1 MINLINISKIL
12 QIPLIVLKIIGISSL
27 ANFLLFNLDVTK
39 ALFSF
44 YLIGFIKSLVHLNID
59 RFEANITRILF
70 YCIIALDLAI
80 TISIL
85 TLSCCFIQVV
95 YQIRQTE
102 EKTLL
107 KIIKKLCDFDEYQVL
122 SNTLKEAYIRSIIT
136 CVCIY
141 YYKIDLTKRQL
152 ALLIY

>member
-12 QIPLIVLKIIGISSL
+12 QIPLIFLKIIGISSL

-44 YLIGFIKSLVHLNID
+44 YLIGFIKSLIHLNID
-59 RFEANITRILF
+59 RFEADISRILF
-70 YCIIALDLAI
+70 YCIIASDLAI

-95 YQIRQTE
+95 YQIRQGTAIKTE
-102 EKTLL
+102 TLTQL
-107 KIIKKLCDFDEYQVL
+107 HIQSPI
-122 SNTLKEAYIRSIIT
+122 NG
-136 CVCIY
+136 IY
-141 YYKIDLTKRQL
+141 YLRMFTHISQSPRVTNLYCCQ
-152 ALLIY
+152 

>member
-1 MINLINISKIL
+1 MIF

-27 ANFLLFNLDVTK
+27 ANFLLFNLDITK

-44 YLIGFIKSLVHLNID
+44 YLIGFIKSIIHLNID
-59 RFEANITRILF
+59 KFEANISRILF

-107 KIIKKLCDFDEYQVL
+107 KIFKKLCDFDEYQLL

-136 CVCIY
+136 CVC
-141 YYKIDLTKRQL
+141 
-152 ALLIY
+152 LLL